1 MPEAFEC
8 VDICVY
14 FQSRAT
20 ICEYLSKL
28 TDVIVDLGY
37 TFYVNYNRLQRAIDK
52 MKRAE
57 AQRSEAVSC
66 LINRSERD
74 RRAPERLNIA
84 STKSKS
90 YLE

>member
-37 TFYVNYNRLQRAIDK
+37 TFYVNYIDK
-52 MKRAE
+52 MERAE
-57 AQRSEAVSC
+57 AQRSEAVNC
-66 LINRSERD
+66 LINRSVRD